1 MYIYEHNDWPSF
13 SWDKELVHAKLNEVY
28 KAVGYLMGRLS
39 LMGFD
44 DKYGTSPFV
53 GSPKARRGD
62 SKPGRSFPLCG
73 WGRGNGP

>member
-39 LMGFD
+39 RTKNLYM
-44 DKYGTSPFV
+44 P
-53 GSPKARRGD
+53 
-62 SKPGRSFPLCG
+62 
-73 WGRGNGP
+73 N